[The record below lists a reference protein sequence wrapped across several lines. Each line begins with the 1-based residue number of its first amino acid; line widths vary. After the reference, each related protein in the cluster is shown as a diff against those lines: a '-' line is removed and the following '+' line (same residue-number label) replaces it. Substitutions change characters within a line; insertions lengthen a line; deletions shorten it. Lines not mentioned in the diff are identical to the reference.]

1 MSNHSE
7 KIAERKRPWTE
18 FEMEHFEPLFLTEK
32 PAHHRPA
39 LRDSG
44 EAGGKDKAAFI
55 SLQTGDREKGDFI
68 PLEEG
73 EDNYKKRKGAED
85 ILKDA
90 HQKVALLEQEAY
102 EKGFAQGEKDGLE
115 LGEKKAI
122 KVIENIENLFI
133 EISHLK
139 KEILKQYEKEILEL
153 IFSIV
158 KKIIHDQ
165 VELDE
170 KTIKNTVFKALNL
183 TAEKSEIVLRVNPED
198 FDFVE
203 RLRPEFFT
211 KFKELKSI
219 TATSDPSITRGSCF
233 LETPYG
239 NVDATVET
247 RLEKIYQSLEGVRKL
262 ET

>member
-7 KIAERKRPWTE
+7 KIAEGKRSWTE
-18 FEMEHFEPLFLTEK
+18 FEMESFEPLSLTEK
-32 PAHHRPA
+32 PARHTA
-39 LRDSG
+39 D
-44 EAGGKDKAAFI
+44 GKDKAGFI
-55 SLQTGDREKGDFI
+55 SLHRGDEKKGDFI
-68 PLEEG
+68 PLEQG
-73 EDNYKKRKGAED
+73 EDNYKKRQEAED

-90 HQKVALLEQEAY
+90 HQKATLLEQEAY

-122 KVIENIENLFI
+122 KVIENIENLFT
-133 EISHLK
+133 EIGHLK
-139 KEILKQYEKEILEL
+139 KEILKQYEMGALEL
-153 IFSIV
+153 IFAIA

-165 VELDE
+165 IKLDE
-170 KTIKNTVFKALNL
+170 KAIKNTVFKALNL
-183 TAEKSEIVLRVNPED
+183 TVEKSEIVLRVNPED

-211 KFKELKSI
+211 QFNELKSI
-219 TATSDPSITRGSCF
+219 TVTSDPSITRGGCF

-239 NVDATVET
+239 DVDATVET

>member
-1 MSNHSE
+1 MSLSNHSE
-7 KIAERKRPWTE
+7 KIAEKKRSWTE
-18 FEMEHFEPLFLTEK
+18 FEMESFEPLFLPEK
-32 PAHHRPA
+32 
-39 LRDSG
+39 
-44 EAGGKDKAAFI
+44 KDKADFI
-55 SLQTGDREKGDFI
+55 SLQTGEGEEGDFI
-68 PLEEG
+68 PLEQG
-73 EDNYKKRKGAED
+73 EDNYKKRKEAGD

-90 HQKVALLEQEAY
+90 HQKVALLEREAY
-102 EKGFAQGEKDGLE
+102 EKGFAQGQKDGLE

-139 KEILKQYEKEILEL
+139 KEILNQYEKGTLEL
-153 IFSIV
+153 IFAIA

-170 KTIKNTVFKALNL
+170 KAIKNTVFKVLNL
-183 TAEKSEIVLRVNPED
+183 TAEKGKIVLRVNPED

-203 RLRPEFFT
+203 RLRPEFFS

-219 TATSDPSITRGSCF
+219 MVTSDPSITRGGCF
-233 LETPYG
+233 LETSYG
-239 NVDATVET
+239 DVDATVET
-247 RLEKIYQSLEGVRKL
+247 RLEKVYQSLEGVRKL

>member
-7 KIAERKRPWTE
+7 KIAEGKRSWTE
-18 FEMEHFEPLFLTEK
+18 VEMESFEPLSLTEK
-32 PAHHRPA
+32 
-39 LRDSG
+39 
-44 EAGGKDKAAFI
+44 KDKVDFI
-55 SLQTGDREKGDFI
+55 SLQIGDGEKGDFI
-68 PLEEG
+68 SLEQG
-73 EDNYKKRKGAED
+73 EDNYKKRKEAED

-90 HQKVALLEQEAY
+90 HQKATLLEQEAY

-139 KEILKQYEKEILEL
+139 KEILKQYEMGALEL
-153 IFSIV
+153 IFTIA
-158 KKIIHDQ
+158 KKIIHYQ
-165 VELDE
+165 ITLDE
-170 KTIKNTVFKALNL
+170 KAIKNTVFKALNL
-183 TAEKSEIVLRVNPED
+183 TVEKSEIVLRVNPED

-219 TATSDPSITRGSCF
+219 MVTSDPSITRGGCF

-239 NVDATVET
+239 DVNATVET
-247 RLEKIYQSLEGVRKL
+247 RLEKIYQSLEGVSKL

>member
-7 KIAERKRPWTE
+7 KIAEGKKSWTE
-18 FEMEHFEPLFLTEK
+18 FEMESFEPLSLTEK
-32 PAHHRPA
+32 PARP
-39 LRDSG
+39 LINRG
-44 EAGGKDKAAFI
+44 AGGKDKADFI
-55 SLQTGDREKGDFI
+55 SLHIGDGEKGDFI
-68 PLEEG
+68 PLEQG
-73 EDNYKKRKGAED
+73 EDNYKKRQEAED

-90 HQKVALLEQEAY
+90 HKKVALLEQEAY

-122 KVIENIENLFI
+122 KVIENIENLFL

-153 IFSIV
+153 IFAIA

-165 VELDE
+165 ITLDE
-170 KTIKNTVFKALNL
+170 KAIKNTVFKALNL

-211 KFKELKSI
+211 KFNELKSI
-219 TATSDPSITRGSCF
+219 MVTSDPSITRGGCF
-233 LETPYG
+233 LETSYG
-239 NVDATVET
+239 DVDATVET
-247 RLEKIYQSLEGVRKL
+247 RLEKIYQSLEEARKL

>member
-1 MSNHSE
+1 
-7 KIAERKRPWTE
+7 
-18 FEMEHFEPLFLTEK
+18 
-32 PAHHRPA
+32 
-39 LRDSG
+39 
-44 EAGGKDKAAFI
+44 
-55 SLQTGDREKGDFI
+55 
-68 PLEEG
+68 
-73 EDNYKKRKGAED
+73 
-85 ILKDA
+85 
-90 HQKVALLEQEAY
+90 
-102 EKGFAQGEKDGLE
+102 
-115 LGEKKAI
+115 
-122 KVIENIENLFI
+122 VIENIENLFI
-133 EISHLK
+133 QISHLK

-165 VELDE
+165 AELDE